1 MRLCGE
7 DDAKGMV
14 SDIECVRSLGGREI
28 SRSIRDGICVCV
40 VVLLVV
46 VVMLIVVMRVIG
58 VVVLMVVVG
67 IVVLV
72 MVVRVARVE
81 VVMVVGVLC
90 IGVLE
95 VDCAGVVDFLVLGA
109 VFVVKVVEGVELVV
123 GCVVRR
129 VVRLAVWYVNG
140 RGYLKSVEVNGL
152 SVGGF
157 LFGQMYCWTWWLLGS
172 LWWRLWMWCKC
183 GSLSFSGTVV
193 WGI

>member
-1 MRLCGE
+1 MC
-7 DDAKGMV
+7 
-14 SDIECVRSLGGREI
+14 LGGDGGEGGGGVDGSDGSGGVDGSGGNI
-28 SRSIRDGICVCV
+28 SVGDSSESIVYRSG
-40 VVLLVV
+40 
-46 VVMLIVVMRVIG
+46 
-58 VVVLMVVVG
+58 
-67 IVVLV
+67 
-72 MVVRVARVE
+72 E
-81 VVMVVGVLC
+81 VVGVLC
-90 IGVLE
+90 IGAVE
-95 VDCAGVVDFLVLGA
+95 VDWAGVVDILVLDG
-109 VFVVKVVEGVELVV
+109 VFMVDVVEGVELVV

-157 LFGQMYCWTWWLLGS
+157 LFGQMYCWTWWLLES

>member
-1 MRLCGE
+1 MMRLCGE

-46 VVMLIVVMRVIG
+46 VVMLIVAMGVIG

-172 LWWRLWMWCKC
+172 L
-183 GSLSFSGTVV
+183 
-193 WGI
+193 